1 MASLGQELKQ
11 EREKRGISLE
21 EISRVTRIGLRF
33 LQAIENDN
41 FEALPG
47 GFFNKAFLRAYLNYL
62 GLDEKAI
69 LDRYQHL
76 WRQAEVL
83 SGRKEAEIEGAVK
96 SFPWAKIVSL
106 IFFLAVGL
114 GFLFLLFQL
123 RPKPEPTITRA
134 TIVEP
139 AVLPPEVV
147 EKKEEKKAFPPNEIN
162 LKIDFIERTWIQVY
176 VDGSLRLDG
185 IKNPGDTFEA
195 TASQELLIHL
205 GNAGGLS
212 YTLNGF
218 RGKRFGRSGA
228 VVKNIRI
235 TLENLKDFLEEES
248 PPDSSHRNSESG
260 QP

>member
-21 EISRVTRIGLRF
+21 EISRVTRISLRF

-62 GLDEKAI
+62 GIDEKAI
-69 LDRYQHL
+69 LSRYPHL
-76 WRQAEVL
+76 WRQVEVF
-83 SGRKEAEIEGAVK
+83 SGRKEAAGEEGLK

-106 IFFLAVGL
+106 IFFLAIGL

-123 RPKPEPTITRA
+123 RPKPEPTITRS

-147 EKKEEKKAFPPNEIN
+147 EKKEEKKAFPPQEIN

-176 VDGSLRLDG
+176 VDGSLKLDG
-185 IKNPGDTFEA
+185 IKHPGDTFEA
-195 TASQELLIHL
+195 TAHQELLIHL
-205 GNAGGLS
+205 GNAGGLN

-218 RGKRFGRSGA
+218 RGKPFGRSGA

-235 TLENLKDFLEEES
+235 TLENFKDFLEEES
-248 PPDSSHRNSESG
+248 PPDSFHQNSPSS

>member
-1 MASLGQELKQ
+1 MTSLGQELKQ

-21 EISRVTRIGLRF
+21 EISRVTRISLRF

-69 LDRYQHL
+69 LSRYENF
-76 WRQAEVL
+76 WRRTEVF
-83 SGRKEAEIEGAVK
+83 SGRKKAEGKGAVK

-106 IFFLAVGL
+106 IFFLVVGL

-139 AVLPPEVV
+139 VVVPPEMV
-147 EKKEEKKAFPPNEIN
+147 EKKEEKRTFPPNEIN

-176 VDGSLRLDG
+176 VDGSLKLNG
-185 IKNPGDTFEA
+185 IKHPGDTFEA
-195 TASQELLIHL
+195 TAHQELLIHL
-205 GNAGGLS
+205 GNAGGLN

-248 PPDSSHRNSESG
+248 PPNSFQENLQSG
-260 QP
+260 QL